1 MVLAIALVV
10 LVLGSL
16 LFHLW
21 SPWYFTPLASN
32 WKMVDDLTTTTV
44 VVTGIVF
51 IIVNLFVAYCVLRF
65 RHRDGSQAAYE
76 PESQKLE
83 IWLSVL
89 TAIGVAGLLT
99 PGLFAWAKIVDVPK
113 DAQVVEALGRQWNWM
128 FRFPGKDG
136 VLGATEARFVSDSNP
151 FGIDPNDPNGQ
162 DDVLVASPELHLPVG
177 VPRKVLLRSIDVLHD
192 FTVPQFRVKMNL
204 VHGLVTHYWFTPT

>member
-32 WKMVDDLTTTTV
+32 WGMVDDLTTTTV

-51 IIVNLFVAYCVLRF
+51 IIVNLFIAYCVLRF
-65 RHRDGSQAAYE
+65 RNRQGSQAAYE

-83 IWLSVL
+83 VCLTLL
-89 TAIGVAGLLT
+89 TAIGVAALLA
-99 PGLFAWAKIVDVPK
+99 PGLFPSA
-113 DAQVVEALGRQWNWM
+113 
-128 FRFPGKDG
+128 
-136 VLGATEARFVSDSNP
+136 
-151 FGIDPNDPNGQ
+151 
-162 DDVLVASPELHLPVG
+162 
-177 VPRKVLLRSIDVLHD
+177 
-192 FTVPQFRVKMNL
+192 
-204 VHGLVTHYWFTPT
+204 

>member
-21 SPWYFTPLASN
+21 SPWYYTPLASN

-44 VVTGIVF
+44 LVTGIVF
-51 IIVNLFVAYCVLRF
+51 IIVNLFVAYCVLQF
-65 RHRDGSQAAYE
+65 RNRQGSKAAYE
-76 PESQKLE
+76 PENHKLE
-83 IWLSVL
+83 LWLSVL

-113 DAQVVEALGRQWNWM
+113 DAQVVEALSAYVGITL
-128 FRFPGKDG
+128 PKDSIASKMRPQHDEREPLDLHPE
-136 VLGATEARFVSDSNP
+136 VDRLCREMWDS
-151 FGIDPNDPNGQ
+151 FAGY
-162 DDVLVASPELHLPVG
+162 PE
-177 VPRKVLLRSIDVLHD
+177 I
-192 FTVPQFRVKMNL
+192 
-204 VHGLVTHYWFTPT
+204 